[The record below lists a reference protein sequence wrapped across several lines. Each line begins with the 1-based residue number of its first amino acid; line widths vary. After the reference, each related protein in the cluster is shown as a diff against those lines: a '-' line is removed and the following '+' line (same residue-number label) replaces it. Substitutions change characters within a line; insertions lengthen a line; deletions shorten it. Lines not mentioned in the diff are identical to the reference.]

1 MAANESAEVVVDRIE
16 NYLLVLQDDLT
27 NVTALNQDLRIE
39 NRKKD
44 TLIES
49 KTAYLKSLR
58 DVAVADVHQLEVGS
72 AAAEEDLAFQCNVVV
87 EAIEVLKM
95 KRLREAQMEEEN
107 KRLKASIKRMETAM
121 LSDRAQHAHD
131 MHVLNKRMQ
140 EIRKQME
147 KTLKVQLTEMD
158 RGYKQRA
165 FASLTERQKQDLLQ
179 NAQMKEEK
187 ALQDAGMLIMQVR
200 MRQQEDGMAAM
211 KSELGMLHRQEETIR
226 TKLGELFEE
235 KYHLTNELNAFRDKE
250 NALLDAKDAILDE
263 IEAPPTMEVLQED
276 IEDCE
281 AAIERERKLA
291 LMWYARL
298 CKLRQLETELR
309 PVSLAEKAGY
319 YSVANFP
326 LTPIQL
332 DRASGKHVSIA
343 MPAGAHAA
351 KTGPSS
357 RPTTGGLS
365 AFAEEVD
372 DDDDDDDDDG
382 ALQASRAR
390 ATLTTAASSLSRPKE
405 GSGEYTVKLSHLA
418 EAQRRD
424 RALFAA
430 LKPLHGR
437 EGVLLS
443 NPKPIPASVLPPE
456 DVPPPSDKE
465 DPPTL
470 ALAAAAAMVPLR
482 AATVPASLP
491 QRDNTDDFIEGIG
504 TVPPPAALSPQKSM
518 RMTLSKRGSLVSLLK
533 QMQKDTNR
541 GPAQVAQNMVAYT
554 ALEVRATHNDT
565 LSATA

>member
-1 MAANESAEVVVDRIE
+1 MTAAGESAEVVVDRIE

-58 DVAVADVHQLEVGS
+58 DVAVADVHQLEVES
-72 AAAEEDLAFQCNVVV
+72 AAAEEDLAFQCNAVV

-107 KRLKASIKRMETAM
+107 RRLKASMKRMETAM
-121 LSDRAQHAHD
+121 QSDRAQHAHD

-158 RGYKQRA
+158 RGYKQWA
-165 FASLTERQKQDLLQ
+165 FVSLTERQKQDLLQ

-187 ALQDAGMLIMQVR
+187 ALQDAGMMIMQVR
-200 MRQQEDGMAAM
+200 MRQQEEGMAAM
-211 KSELGMLHRQEETIR
+211 KSELNVLHRQEETIR

-235 KYHLTNELNAFRDKE
+235 KFHLTNELNAFLDAEKV
-250 NALLDAKDAILDE
+250 LLDDKDAILDE
-263 IEAPPTMEVLQED
+263 IEAPPTMDTLQED
-276 IEDCE
+276 IEGCE
-281 AAIERERKLA
+281 AAIERERQLA

-298 CKLRQLETELR
+298 CRLRQLEAELR
-309 PVSLAEKAGY
+309 PVSVAEKAGY

-332 DRASGKHVSIA
+332 DHVPGKHGSA
-343 MPAGAHAA
+343 AAPTSALSTAGALL
-351 KTGPSS
+351 SS
-357 RPTTGGLS
+357 RPGTGLAPFVEG
-365 AFAEEVD
+365 EEDKND
-372 DDDDDDDDDG
+372 DYPAVVTDAG
-382 ALQASRAR
+382 SLRVSRTHAAATAATATATAAASRQPG
-390 ATLTTAASSLSRPKE
+390 LPD
-405 GSGEYTVKLSHLA
+405 GYTVKLSHLA

-424 RALFAA
+424 RALSAA
-430 LKPLHGR
+430 LQPLHGR

-443 NPKPIPASVLPPE
+443 NPKPIPTSVMPQN
-456 DVPPPSDKE
+456 PSGVF

-470 ALAAAAAMVPLR
+470 ASLSPARPEPTLGSAPR
-482 AATVPASLP
+482 HATDGPDGP
-491 QRDNTDDFIEGIG
+491 DGIAKA
-504 TVPPPAALSPQKSM
+504 PPPAALSPQKSM
-518 RMTLSKRGSLVSLLK
+518 RMALSKRGSLVNLLK

-541 GPAQVAQNMVAYT
+541 GPSEVAQNMVAFT
-554 ALEVRATHNDT
+554 ALEVSPA
-565 LSATA
+565 